1 MPLPWKIHRQMP
13 LKMIEPRKTALLTV
27 KKKKTTTT
35 KTERISWQHEW
46 KNIRCMLH
54 KADTPRL
61 RSTMQN
67 ICFLIS
73 ISAVTLKLI
82 SNGQNH
88 IHFWLIQ
95 VLKNSMTWYFL
106 TFRPLSS
113 KLEFVYSVSP
123 VILRSRRE
131 NAHLLVNPIPKLTI
145 VLNWK
150 TPPCLKFGKT
160 SNRAVK
166 NLPQRK
172 LWVWA
177 ANEVNDA
184 RSHWEFDHTELRWA
198 CASSETID
206 LRTLE
211 FGLISARC
219 SSTSPCNNSWYA
231 RASPRVKKGSFPS
244 FLPFYFCTRTFSI
257 QLTRPSRSLDQVID
271 SRNNRSDSDS

>member
-1 MPLPWKIHRQMP
+1 MATWMKEHTLYASQSRYTSSAK
-13 LKMIEPRKTALLTV
+13 
-27 KKKKTTTT
+27 
-35 KTERISWQHEW
+35 
-46 KNIRCMLH
+46 
-54 KADTPRL
+54 
-61 RSTMQN
+61 
-67 ICFLIS
+67 

-113 KLEFVYSVSP
+113 KLEFVYIVSLL
-123 VILRSRRE
+123 ILRSRRE

-145 VLNWK
+145 VLIWK

-160 SNRAVK
+160 SNRDVK

-177 ANEVNDA
+177 ANNT
-184 RSHWEFDHTELRWA
+184 RSRKNWSRGA

-211 FGLISARC
+211 FGLTSTRC
-219 SSTSPCNNSWYA
+219 PSTTSE
-231 RASPRVKKGSFPS
+231 R
-244 FLPFYFCTRTFSI
+244 
-257 QLTRPSRSLDQVID
+257 LTNLHILVPE
-271 SRNNRSDSDS
+271 

>member
-1 MPLPWKIHRQMP
+1 MPFPWKIERQTP

-27 KKKKTTTT
+27 KKNNNNKNRT
-35 KTERISWQHEW
+35 HFMAMNEW
-46 KNIRCMLH
+46 KNIHCMLY

-73 ISAVTLKLI
+73 ISAVTLKLLVKI
-82 SNGQNH
+82 T
-88 IHFWLIQ
+88 WLIQ

-113 KLEFVYSVSP
+113 KPEFVYSVSP

-131 NAHLLVNPIPKLTI
+131 NAHLLFNPIPKLTI
-145 VLNWK
+145 VLIWK

-172 LWVWA
+172 LWV
-177 ANEVNDA
+177 
-184 RSHWEFDHTELRWA
+184 
-198 CASSETID
+198 
-206 LRTLE
+206 
-211 FGLISARC
+211 
-219 SSTSPCNNSWYA
+219 
-231 RASPRVKKGSFPS
+231 
-244 FLPFYFCTRTFSI
+244 
-257 QLTRPSRSLDQVID
+257 
-271 SRNNRSDSDS
+271 